1 MYSLIVAA
9 TCLIGR
15 VLAQTPPS
23 YTLAETKN
31 TLGLKYGKVN
41 VIAGETLPYKG
52 ERDQD
57 ERLFRPPALTPELSA
72 FPRTSTQLLDPP

>member
-9 TCLIGR
+9 TCLIGG

-31 TLGLKYGKVN
+31 TLGLKYGKVD
-41 VIAGETLPYKG
+41 VVAGETLPYKG
-52 ERDQD
+52 ESGQD
-57 ERLFRPPALTPELSA
+57 ERFGDLQR
-72 FPRTSTQLLDPP
+72 